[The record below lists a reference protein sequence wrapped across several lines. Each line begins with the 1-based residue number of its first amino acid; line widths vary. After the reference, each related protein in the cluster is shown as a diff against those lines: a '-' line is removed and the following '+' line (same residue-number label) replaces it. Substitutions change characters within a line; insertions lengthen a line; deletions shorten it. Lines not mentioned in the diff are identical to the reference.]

1 MVIKLIR
8 VAILI
13 LISMATIFSTC
24 KKHFGCAE
32 NVYSF
37 QIGIKAYPDKDS
49 IRIGDTIW
57 IEINTPTQLKDIQ
70 SGRIIN
76 YSEAENLGSGISLAE
91 LIEKDSI
98 KDAAN
103 DFSYILKKGI
113 SVDNPL
119 INKVREFVFVEENN
133 AFLFK
138 IGVVPKKRGI
148 YKMFVSNAANVYRK
162 NDKCTKASFEINFEN
177 TNQHLYFNKIVLPYY
192 NLPQGG
198 GVYLFKVN

>member
-1 MVIKLIR
+1 
-8 VAILI
+8 
-13 LISMATIFSTC
+13 MATIFSTC